1 MQKFLKH
8 LTLGILNQMTTR
20 NQITIIAI
28 CMVFLFVFGYVNK
41 EKINSIQTKSS
52 ALVIDT
58 IKEVK
63 VGTDLLG
70 RAELSYDGGTTGRHK
85 NIELGIARINGT
97 ILQPGEEFSFKKAL
111 GTTTVEDGFSEERIF
126 LNGEVT
132 KGVGGGLCQV
142 STVLFRTAMASA
154 LPITERSNH
163 SFTVSRYDSGLD
175 ATYSD
180 PGPDFKF
187 VNDTTNPIM
196 IKGITENKNA
206 IFEIYG
212 TNDGR
217 IASTS
222 EVEISNI
229 KDILPT
235 KYVWVPEL
243 QEGQTKCINT
253 PQIGFTAKVKYE
265 IIYKNEEVKAKEFV
279 SRYKPL
285 QRVCYIVGDEIKTF
299 DINKM
304 LQQ

>member
-1 MQKFLKH
+1 
-8 LTLGILNQMTTR
+8 MTTK
-20 NQITIIAI
+20 NQITIIGV
-28 CMVFLFVFGYVNK
+28 CLVFLFVFGIANRG
-41 EKINSIQTKSS
+41 KINNSVTQTP
-52 ALVIDT
+52 ALVIET
-58 IKEVK
+58 IKEVR

-70 RAELSYDGGTTGRHK
+70 RAELSYEGGTEGRHK

-97 ILQPGEEFSFKKAL
+97 ILEPGEEFSFKKAL
-111 GTTTVEDGFSEERIF
+111 GTTTIEDGFSEERIF

-132 KGVGGGLCQV
+132 KGIGGGLCQV

-187 VNDTTNPIM
+187 VNDTENPIM
-196 IKGITENKNA
+196 IKGIAENKTA

-212 TNDGR
+212 TKDGR

-235 KYVWVPEL
+235 KYMWVPEL

-265 IIYKNEEVKAKEFV
+265 IIYKNGDVKDKEFV

-285 QRVCYIVGDEIKTF
+285 QRICYIVGDEIKTF

>member
-1 MQKFLKH
+1 MSVKKQIAF
-8 LTLGILNQMTTR
+8 ILL
-20 NQITIIAI
+20 
-28 CMVFLFVFGYVNK
+28 CMLVLFVFGIANKNKIDVN
-41 EKINSIQTKSS
+41 ITTTP
-52 ALVIDT
+52 ALAIDT
-58 IKEVK
+58 VEEVA
-63 VGTDLLG
+63 VGSDLLG
-70 RAELSYDGGTTGRHK
+70 RAELSYDGGTEGRHK
-85 NIELGIARINGT
+85 NIELGVARIDGT
-97 ILQPGEEFSFKKAL
+97 ILKPGEEFSFKKEL
-111 GTTTVEDGFSEERIF
+111 GTTTIEDGFSEERIF
-126 LNGEVT
+126 LNGEVA

-154 LPITERSNH
+154 LPITERANH

-187 VNDTTNPIM
+187 VNDTANPIL
-196 IKGITENKNA
+196 IKGKTENKTA

-212 TNDGR
+212 TYDGR

-235 KYVWVPEL
+235 KYMWVPEL
-243 QEGQTKCINT
+243 KEGQTKCINT

-265 IIYKNEEVKAKEFV
+265 IIYKDGEVKQKDFV

-285 QRVCYIVGDEIKTF
+285 QRICYIVGDEIKTF
-299 DINKM
+299 DITKT
-304 LQQ
+304 LQ

>member
-1 MQKFLKH
+1 MLC
-8 LTLGILNQMTTR
+8 L
-20 NQITIIAI
+20 
-28 CMVFLFVFGYVNK
+28 VFLFVFGYVNR
-41 EKINSIQTKSS
+41 EKINTIETRSVAS
-52 ALVIDT
+52 VIET
-58 IKEVK
+58 IKEVP
-63 VGTDLLG
+63 VGKDLLG
-70 RAELSYDGGTTGRHK
+70 RAELSYDGGTIGRHK

-142 STVLFRTAMASA
+142 STVLFRTALASA
-154 LPITERSNH
+154 LPITERANH

-187 VNDTTNPIM
+187 VNDTANPIM
-196 IKGITENKNA
+196 IKGIAENKNA

-212 TNDGR
+212 TADGR

-235 KYVWVPEL
+235 KYVWVPKLE
-243 QEGQTKCINT
+243 EGQTKCINT

-265 IIYKNEEVKAKEFV
+265 IIYKSGEIKNKEFV

-285 QRVCYIVGDEIKTF
+285 QRICYIVGDEIKTF

>member
-1 MQKFLKH
+1 
-8 LTLGILNQMTTR
+8 MTTK
-20 NQITIIAI
+20 NHITIII
-28 CMVFLFVFGYVNK
+28 LCLVFLFVFGYVNR
-41 EKINSIQTKSS
+41 EKINTIETKSVAS
-52 ALVIDT
+52 VIET
-58 IKEVK
+58 IEEVK

-70 RAELSYDGGTTGRHK
+70 RAELSYDGGTIGRHK

-154 LPITERSNH
+154 LPITERANH

-187 VNDTTNPIM
+187 VNDTANPII
-196 IKGITENKNA
+196 IKGIAENKNA

-212 TNDGR
+212 TADGR

-235 KYVWVPEL
+235 KYVWVPKLE
-243 QEGQTKCINT
+243 EGQTKCINT

-265 IIYKNEEVKAKEFV
+265 IIYKNGEIKDKEFV

-285 QRVCYIVGDEIKTF
+285 QRICYIVGDEIKTF

>member
-1 MQKFLKH
+1 
-8 LTLGILNQMTTR
+8 MTTK
-20 NQITIIAI
+20 NQITIIGV
-28 CMVFLFVFGYVNK
+28 CLVFLFVFGMANRG
-41 EKINSIQTKSS
+41 KISNSVTQTP

-58 IKEVK
+58 VEEVR

-70 RAELSYDGGTTGRHK
+70 RAELSYDGGTEGRHK
-85 NIELGIARINGT
+85 NIELGIARIDGT
-97 ILQPGEEFSFKKAL
+97 ILEPGEEFSFKKAL
-111 GTTTVEDGFSEERIF
+111 GTTTIEDGFSEERIF

-187 VNDTTNPIM
+187 VNDTENPIM
-196 IKGITENKNA
+196 IKGIAENKIA

-212 TNDGR
+212 TKDGR

-235 KYVWVPEL
+235 KYMWVPEL

-265 IIYKNEEVKAKEFV
+265 IIYKNGEVKQKDFV

-285 QRVCYIVGDEIKTF
+285 QRICYIVGDEIKTF

-304 LQQ
+304 IQQ

>member
-1 MQKFLKH
+1 MSPDNKNKTESLQQVIF
-8 LTLGILNQMTTR
+8 I
-20 NQITIIAI
+20 IIAL
-28 CMVFLFVFGYVNK
+28 VFLATFGFFTRSKVKTNI
-41 EKINSIQTKSS
+41 ESQNSS
-52 ALVIDT
+52 AQVIDT
-58 IKEVK
+58 IKEEEVK

-70 RAELSYDGGTTGRHK
+70 RAELSYDGGTEGRHR
-85 NIELGIARINGT
+85 NIEIGVARMNGT
-97 ILQPGEEFSFKKAL
+97 IVMPGEEFSFKKTL
-111 GTTTVEDGFSEERIF
+111 GTTTIEDGFSEEKVF

-132 KGVGGGLCQV
+132 KGIGGGLCQV

-154 LPITERSNH
+154 LPITERANH
-163 SFTVSRYDSGLD
+163 SFTVSRYDNGLD

-187 VNDTTNPIM
+187 KNDTANPIK
-196 IKGITENKNA
+196 IVGKTENLNA

-212 TNDGR
+212 TKDGR

-229 KDILPT
+229 KDVPPT

-243 QEGQTKCINT
+243 KEGESKCINT
-253 PQIGFTAKVKYE
+253 PQIGFTAKVKYD
-265 IIYKNEEVKAKEFV
+265 IIYADGNTKEKEFV

-299 DINKM
+299 DINK
-304 LQQ
+304 L

>member
-1 MQKFLKH
+1 MSVKKQIAF
-8 LTLGILNQMTTR
+8 ILL
-20 NQITIIAI
+20 
-28 CMVFLFVFGYVNK
+28 CMLMLFVFGIVNK
-41 EKINSIQTKSS
+41 NKIDVNITTTP
-52 ALVIDT
+52 ALAIDT
-58 IKEVK
+58 VEEVA
-63 VGTDLLG
+63 VGSDLLG
-70 RAELSYDGGTTGRHK
+70 RAELSYDGGTEGRHK
-85 NIELGIARINGT
+85 NIELGVARIDGT
-97 ILQPGEEFSFKKAL
+97 ILKPGEEFSFKKEL

-154 LPITERSNH
+154 LPITERANH

-187 VNDTTNPIM
+187 VNDTANPIL
-196 IKGITENKNA
+196 IKGKTENKTA

-212 TNDGR
+212 TYDGR

-235 KYVWVPEL
+235 KYMWVPEL
-243 QEGQTKCINT
+243 KEGQTKCINT

-265 IIYKNEEVKAKEFV
+265 IIYKEGEVKQKDFV

-285 QRVCYIVGDEIKTF
+285 QRICYIVGDEIKTF
-299 DINKM
+299 DITKT
-304 LQQ
+304 LQ

>member
-1 MQKFLKH
+1 MSVKKQIAF
-8 LTLGILNQMTTR
+8 ILL
-20 NQITIIAI
+20 
-28 CMVFLFVFGYVNK
+28 CMLMLFVFGIVNK
-41 EKINSIQTKSS
+41 NKIDVNITTTP
-52 ALVIDT
+52 ALAIDT
-58 IKEVK
+58 VEEVA
-63 VGTDLLG
+63 VGSDLLG
-70 RAELSYDGGTTGRHK
+70 RAELSYDGGTEGRHK
-85 NIELGIARINGT
+85 NIELGVARIDGT
-97 ILQPGEEFSFKKAL
+97 ILKPGEEFSFKKEL
-111 GTTTVEDGFSEERIF
+111 GTTTIEDGFSEERIF
-126 LNGEVT
+126 LNGEVA

-154 LPITERSNH
+154 LPVTERANH

-187 VNDTTNPIM
+187 VNDTANPIL
-196 IKGITENKNA
+196 IKGKTENKTA

-212 TNDGR
+212 TYDGR

-235 KYVWVPEL
+235 KYMWVPEL
-243 QEGQTKCINT
+243 KEGQTKCINT

-265 IIYKNEEVKAKEFV
+265 IIYKDGEVKQKDFV

-285 QRVCYIVGDEIKTF
+285 QRICYIVGDEIKTF
-299 DINKM
+299 DITKT
-304 LQQ
+304 LQ